1 VCIDKILSNP
11 SLIFKAMSNASRSIL
26 IGGLALALGGLA
38 AKAQNFT
45 YSSFDSDV
53 DGWNCGGWSDNGATY
68 TATWDGSLDFASNTL
83 SGSLRLDVTFPTTGN
98 GAAHFQSCRTMADFT
113 PYNAVAIE
121 VYVAP
126 GSLPSPSSDYGTLDL
141 RLRTGDWNSS
151 WPGVVIN
158 FGAITNTGW
167 THIQA
172 PIPATTSTNFVGA
185 NLEWAATYTNAATIW
200 VDQIVFLLPEKILAF
215 STWDSGIS
223 GWDCNGWNDAGVST
237 AVFWD
242 ALHDADNKVS
252 SGSLR
257 VDAIFTNSATVHLQT
272 CQGLA
277 DFSSYKKVSLQ
288 VYVDPSS
295 PLSPA
300 GNYGIFDVRLRTGN
314 WDWPGVVVSLGT
326 VTNTGWT
333 KLEGAIPATTST
345 NFAGINLEWSANY
358 ADPNQTIQIWFD
370 NLLFIGEAKPVPPPA
385 LAISKS
391 EPGLEIVTS
400 GNGDY
405 SRKNV
410 ATVASLAP
418 MLPWINYTN
427 PVTYS
432 MTLNENVEP
441 GSSDGANTYVINIM
455 LSGTSAATIN
465 ASPDWNEPNGLF
477 MEAGVATNGVVYAAV
492 EYKTNAPNSHGIR
505 FTPQGLV
512 LQTNT
517 HLTSLVGTWA
527 LTVSSNLVTLTTPG
541 GLTAQGS
548 LPEDVPALF
557 SPNLFALFGAQPNTF
572 KDRKISLSRV
582 HIYGG
587 ADFSGTV
594 DQDFTTSTNLNA
606 NILELQ
612 EEDPGGIHLKPTN
625 TVWRV
630 SWTIPDVGFNLFGS
644 PALTGSPWTQMSLT
658 PIPVGAYRADYIIS
672 TDVAD
677 PRYFFRLQ
685 K

>member
-1 VCIDKILSNP
+1 MAKTP
-11 SLIFKAMSNASRSIL
+11 SKWML
-26 IGGLALALGGLA
+26 IGSLALALGGSA
-38 AKAQNFT
+38 AEAQNFT

-68 TATWDGSLDFASNTL
+68 AATWDGSLDYASNTL
-83 SGSLRLDVTFPTTGN
+83 SGSLKLDVTFPATGN
-98 GAAHFQSCRTMADFT
+98 GAVHFQSCRTMADFT
-113 PYNAVAIE
+113 PYNAVSIE

-126 GSLPSPSSDYGTLDL
+126 GTPLSPSENYGTLDL

-151 WPGVVIN
+151 WPGVVIS

-172 PIPATTSTNFVGA
+172 PIPATTATNFVGA
-185 NLEWAATYTNAATIW
+185 NLEWATTYTNAASIW

-215 STWDSGIS
+215 STWDSGVS
-223 GWDCNGWNDAGVST
+223 GWDCGGWNDSGVGAGIY
-237 AVFWD
+237 WD
-242 ALHDADNKVS
+242 ATIDADNKIS

-272 CQGLA
+272 CQGLS
-277 DFSSYKKVSLQ
+277 DFSPYRKVSLQ
-288 VYVDPSS
+288 VYVAANT

-300 GNYGIFDVRLRTGN
+300 GNYGTFDVRLRAPDWT
-314 WDWPGVVVSLGT
+314 WPGVVVPLGT

-333 KLEGAIPATTST
+333 KLEGAIPATTAT
-345 NFAGINLEWSANY
+345 NFVGINIEWAANY
-358 ADPNQTIQIWFD
+358 ADPNQTIQIWLD

-385 LAISKS
+385 LAIAKS

-400 GNGDY
+400 GTGDY

-410 ATVASLAP
+410 ATVATLAP
-418 MLPWINYTN
+418 MLPWINYAN

-432 MTLNENVEP
+432 MTVNESVGP
-441 GSSDGANTYVINIM
+441 GPTSDAANTYVINIM
-455 LSGTSAATIN
+455 LSGTSATAIN

-477 MEAGVATNGVVYAAV
+477 MEAGVATNGYVHVAV

-505 FTPQGLV
+505 FTPEGLV

-527 LTVSSNLVTLTTPG
+527 LTVSSNLVTLSAPDG
-541 GLTAQGS
+541 VTAQGS
-548 LPEDVPALF
+548 LPSDVPALF
-557 SPNLFALFGAQPNTF
+557 SPNLFAAFGAQPNTF
-572 KDRKISLSRV
+572 KDRTISLSRV

-587 ADFSGTV
+587 ADFTGTV
-594 DQDFTTSTNLNA
+594 DQDFTTATNLDV
-606 NILELQ
+606 NILELK
-612 EEDPGGIHLKPTN
+612 EEDAGGIHLKPTN

-644 PALTGSPWTQMSLT
+644 PALTGSPWTQVPLT
-658 PIPVGAYRADYIIS
+658 PVPVGARRAAYITT
-672 TDVAD
+672 TDVSG